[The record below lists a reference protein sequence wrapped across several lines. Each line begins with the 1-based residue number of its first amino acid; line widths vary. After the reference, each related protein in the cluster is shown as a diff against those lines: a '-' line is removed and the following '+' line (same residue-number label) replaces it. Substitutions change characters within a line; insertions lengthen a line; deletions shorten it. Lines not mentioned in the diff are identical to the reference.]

1 MSFHLDQR
9 LPKIN
14 DKALLKRALTTLKHS
29 LVEHEKPV
37 HIRGYRNEMLRI
49 PCELVLSRDV
59 TRMGADIGFHQEAD
73 GTFTLVS
80 DSYANE
86 NLPEFIKTLKRTY
99 EEEKAIARAQS
110 LGYRIASRGKW
121 VQRDNEEFLQLVV
134 SR

>member
-29 LVEHEKPV
+29 FEEHEKPFR
-37 HIRGYRNEMLRI
+37 IRGYGNEMLRI

-80 DSYANE
+80 DSFANE
-86 NLPEFIKTLKRTY
+86 NLPEFIQALKRTY

>member
-14 DKALLKRALTTLKHS
+14 DKALLKRALATLKHS
-29 LVEHEKPV
+29 FEEHDKPIR
-37 HIRGYRNEMLRI
+37 IRGYGGEMLRTR
-49 PCELVLSRDV
+49 CEVVLSRDV

-73 GTFTLVS
+73 GTFTVVS

-110 LGYRIASRGKW
+110 LGYRVASRGKW
-121 VQRDNEEFLQLVV
+121 VQRENEEFLQLVV

>member
-29 LVEHEKPV
+29 FQEHEKPV
-37 HIRGYRNEMLRI
+37 RIRGYGSERLRI

-59 TRMGADIGFHQEAD
+59 TRMGADIGFRQEAD

-99 EEEKAIARAQS
+99 EEEKAIAKGAII
-110 LGYRIASRGKW
+110 GI
-121 VQRDNEEFLQLVV
+121 
-134 SR
+134 

>member
-14 DKALLKRALTTLKHS
+14 NKALLKRALTTLNHS
-29 LVEHEKPV
+29 FEEHDKPV
-37 HIRGYRNEMLRI
+37 RIRGWREEKLPI
-49 PCELVLSRDV
+49 PCEIVLSRDV
-59 TRMGADIGFHQEAD
+59 TRMGADVGFHQEAD

-86 NLPEFIKTLKRTY
+86 NLPEFITMLKRTY
-99 EEEKAIARAQS
+99 EEEKAIARAQL
-110 LGYRIASRGKW
+110 LGYRVASRGKW

>member
-9 LPKIN
+9 LAKIN
-14 DKALLKRALTTLKHS
+14 DKALLKRALATLKYS

-37 HIRGYRNEMLRI
+37 RIRGFAEEVLPIR
-49 PCELVLSRDV
+49 CELVLSRDA

-86 NLPEFIKTLKRTY
+86 NLPEFIKILKRTY

-110 LGYRIASRGKW
+110 LGYRVASRGKW
-121 VQRDNEEFLQLVV
+121 VQRNNEEFLQLVV